1 MVMKNN
7 FLFKGVV
14 IETLFKLNAK
24 YDKNENKNTGFNFFF
39 KLRMHL
45 KGIEIHLMSVDQ

>member
-24 YDKNENKNTGFNFFF
+24 YDKNENKIQDLTFF
-39 KLRMHL
+39 L
-45 KGIEIHLMSVDQ
+45 S